1 MKLTGKINCE
11 NCNTELEW
19 EYIVP
24 QHALS
29 NRFVVEMINTEI
41 CSANKISRNE
51 DNTYTLSVICN
62 KCGRRNIFKSNG

>member
-1 MKLTGKINCE
+1 MKLSGKINCE

-29 NRFVVEMINTEI
+29 NRFVVE
-41 CSANKISRNE
+41 K
-51 DNTYTLSVICN
+51 
-62 KCGRRNIFKSNG
+62 

>member
-24 QHALS
+24 QHARS
-29 NRFVVEMINTEI
+29 NRFVVEIINTEVY
-41 CSANKISRNE
+41 SANKISRNE
-51 DNTYTLSVICN
+51 DDTYTLSVTCK
-62 KCGRRNIFKSNG
+62 KCGRRNIFKSNS